1 MAALASCAWESGC
14 RAGRRLRRRQRQRC
28 YVSGWRFP
36 PTGRLQ
42 KASEGRSHLQGLP
55 APNPF
60 RSWLRA
66 GGQPWAGYRT
76 AGQASPAWW
85 GGLTHPPPADS
96 GSAPGASAVW
106 TVTQAGAVF
115 SLLACGSVE
124 KIFHELLAPTLIFFF
139 PLGHKVIGDHPS
151 SSDGSGQA
159 WALSAAPWRS
169 EVRGSARPG
178 AMFRHSPPS
187 VKNSRQPVGGQ

>member
-1 MAALASCAWESGC
+1 MSPGGGSRRPGGSRKQAKAEATS
-14 RAGRRLRRRQRQRC
+14 RDFRLRTPFVLGSGQEGSHGLVTAQRARPVPRGGEASLALRLPTAAQ
-28 YVSGWRFP
+28 P
-36 PTGRLQ
+36 PAPAQFGPRTPP
-42 KASEGRSHLQGLP
+42 LP
-55 APNPF
+55 A
-60 RSWLRA
+60 A
-66 GGQPWAGYRT
+66 
-76 AGQASPAWW
+76 
-85 GGLTHPPPADS
+85 
-96 GSAPGASAVW
+96 
-106 TVTQAGAVF
+106 VTQAGAVF

-187 VKNSRQPVGGQ
+187 VKNSRQPVGGR